1 MVCKKEEWERER
13 ARERKAGFKIYLQGH
28 TLNDLLPPNR
38 SQFLKFLPPLKS
50 SLSYEFING
59 LILYVRAIVI

>member
-28 TLNDLLPPNR
+28 TLNDLL
-38 SQFLKFLPPLKS
+38 LPPLKS